1 MIEPGNAAV
10 EHRGAPTL
18 EEVARVAGVSRS
30 TVSRVI
36 NNSPGVS
43 GRARRAV
50 TRAIE
55 TVGYVPNEAARSLVT
70 RRTNSVALVVSEPGE
85 RVFGDPF
92 FAGVLRGVHAGLSG
106 SLRQL
111 VLMMLAED
119 DDGARLEKYLCS
131 GHVDGALVVSMHG
144 DDPLPQRLAEAGLPV
159 VAGGRPLSG
168 SDVPYV
174 DADNFTGGLT
184 AARHLTSTGRRG
196 LGTLAGPADMAV
208 GIDRFAG
215 WRLGLSEA
223 GVGADAVVHSDF
235 TVEAGARAMA
245 DLLERHP
252 ELDAV
257 FAAADIIAV
266 GALRELA
273 ARGLAVP
280 DDVAVVGFDDS
291 VLATTVTPRL
301 TTVRQPVEELGRT
314 MTWRLLAQ
322 LAGETPLPPSILLP
336 TELVVRESA

>member
-1 MIEPGNAAV
+1 MTEPGNAVA

-43 GRARRAV
+43 GRSRQAV

-55 TVGYVPNEAARSLVT
+55 ELGYVPNEAARSLVT

-92 FAGVLRGVHAGLSG
+92 FAGMLRGVHAGLSG
-106 SLRQL
+106 SNRQL

-119 DDGARLEKYLCS
+119 DDGARLENYLCS
-131 GHVDGALVVSMHG
+131 GHVDGVLVVSMHG
-144 DDPLPQRLAEAGLPV
+144 DDPLPQRLAEAGLAV

-168 SDVPYV
+168 GDVPYV
-174 DADNFTGGLT
+174 DADNFTGALT
-184 AARHLTSTGRRG
+184 AARHLVARGCRRI
-196 LGTLAGPADMAV
+196 GTLAGPTDMAV
-208 GIDRFAG
+208 GIDRLAG
-215 WRLGLSEA
+215 WRRGLSEA
-223 GVGADAVVHSDF
+223 GLGTDVVAHCDF
-235 TVEAGARAMA
+235 TVDAGTLAMA
-245 DLLERHP
+245 ELLDRYP
-252 ELDAV
+252 DLDAV

-273 ARGLAVP
+273 ARGRSVP
-280 DDVAVVGFDDS
+280 GDVAVVGFDDS
-291 VLATTVTPRL
+291 VLATTVTPPL

-322 LAGETPLPPSILLP
+322 LAGDEPLPPSILLP
-336 TELVVRESA
+336 TELVVRASA